1 MNLLAHSTYRNIGA
15 YNVTIANSKLMI
27 EIIMP
32 QQMMDHVEDK
42 PRDVFW
48 DINQRN
54 IVKYLL
60 ETWQLSERFSEAD
73 VNHVIGALEV
83 VLAAS

>member
-1 MNLLAHSTYRNIGA
+1 
-15 YNVTIANSKLMI
+15 MI
-27 EIIMP
+27 EIIMS

-83 VLAAS
+83 VLVASLPKKIVPRLRNC